1 MTKLTVDI
9 KVGETLTV
17 GTTTIRL
24 EKKSGQL
31 ARLVIQAD
39 NNTPITTPKAARM
52 SVLQT
57 ASESTHHGKHI
68 I

>member
-1 MTKLTVDI
+1 MSKLTVDI

-52 SVLQT
+52 SVFSANLET
-57 ASESTHHGKHI
+57 NTHG
-68 I
+68 

>member
-52 SVLQT
+52 SVLQDPLEINT
-57 ASESTHHGKHI
+57 HGKYTL
-68 I
+68 

>member
-1 MTKLTVDI
+1 MNKLAIDL
-9 KVGETLTV
+9 KVGETLII
-17 GTTTIRL
+17 GTSSIRL

-39 NNTPITTPKAARM
+39 NNTPITTPKTARM
-52 SVLQT
+52 SVLQAT
-57 ASESTHHGKHI
+57 SESTHHGKHI

>member
-1 MTKLTVDI
+1 MNKLAIDL
-9 KVGETLTV
+9 KVGETLII
-17 GTTTIRL
+17 GTSSIRL

-52 SVLQT
+52 SVLQAT
-57 ASESTHHGKHI
+57 SESTHHGKHTI
-68 I
+68 